1 MNNRLMRVSESLKD
15 AGLTQ
20 MLVTDPSSIRYLTG
34 VEIEPGERF
43 VGLFLSE
50 EQPKLIINRLFS
62 TPVQDQEILWYSD
75 TDDLAGL
82 LASLCDGGKP
92 LGIDKQ
98 MPARFLLPLR
108 DRLPNSR
115 MTLASECVD
124 WVRGVKDESERE
136 LMRMNSRINDEVMLR
151 TKAFIREGMTE
162 KQVAEYLT
170 AQYYDLG
177 CESVSFDPI
186 VSFGANAADP
196 HHMPDSTVLK
206 RGDCIVVD
214 IGGKKQGYCSD
225 MTRTFACGE
234 ASEKLRSV
242 HDLVRRANETAESII
257 KPGVRLCGIDKAAR
271 DVIAEAGC
279 GEYFTHRLGHF
290 IGTEVHEYG
299 DVSAAFTKKVE
310 EGMVFS
316 CEPGVYLPG
325 ELGVRIEDLVLVTK
339 DGCEVLNRVA
349 KKLEIV
355 G

>member
-1 MNNRLMRVSESLKD
+1 MNNRLERVMKALKK
-15 AGLTQ
+15 AGLSQ
-20 MLVTDPSSIRYLTG
+20 MLVTDPHSIRYLTG
-34 VEIEPGERF
+34 VDIEPGERF
-43 VGLFLSE
+43 LGLLLSE
-50 EQPKLIINRLFS
+50 KAPKLIINRLFS
-62 TPVQDQEILWYSD
+62 TSVKDYEIVWYSD
-75 TDDLAGL
+75 TDDLAGKI
-82 LASLCDGGKP
+82 SQLCDGERT
-92 LGIDKQ
+92 LGVDKQ

-108 DRLPNSR
+108 DRLPHSR

-124 WVRGVKDESERE
+124 WVRGVKDETERE

-151 TKAFIREGMTE
+151 TKAFICEGMTE

-196 HHMPDSTVLK
+196 HHMPDNTVLR

-225 MTRTFACGE
+225 MTRTFACKE
-234 ASEKLRSV
+234 ASEELRRV
-242 HDLVRRANETAESII
+242 HELVVRANETAESVI
-257 KPGVRLCGIDKAAR
+257 KPGMRLCDIDKAAR
-271 DVIAEAGC
+271 DVITDAGY

-299 DVSAAFTKKVE
+299 DASAAFTKEVE
-310 EGMVFS
+310 EGMIFS
-316 CEPGVYLPG
+316 CEPGVYLLG
-325 ELGVRIEDLVLVTK
+325 NLGVRIEDLVLVTR
-339 DGCEVLNRVA
+339 DGCEVLNRVE